1 MKLVYKAITKEGK
14 SVAGVID
21 GKDVKEAV
29 KFLRTRELLPIRV
42 IPQEAQGIQKY
53 LSFLHRAGAGDVVFF
68 TRQLSSM
75 LASGLTLM
83 QAMTILKDQ
92 IEKPAMSN
100 VVNVV
105 IADIED
111 GQSFSKSLE
120 KHPKI
125 FSAIY
130 ISLIKAAE
138 TSGLLDKVLA
148 RLAENLEKQEKLKS
162 TIKSAL
168 MYPAIV
174 ITGMF
179 VVVTLMMI
187 FVVPQL
193 TLLYGNLNIPLPLPT
208 QIIIGLSNFVII
220 FWPLIIGMVVVG
232 GSLFTRWHATVSGR
246 LIIDDIILKL
256 PIFGPLIRKT
266 ILTEFT
272 RTLGL
277 LVGSGTLVVEA
288 LKETAD
294 VAGNVLYRNAIL
306 ALSSRVEKGITV
318 GDAMAESKLF
328 PTILIQMVKIGEETG
343 KMDEALVKVS
353 EYFEREVEAAVKN
366 LTTAMEPIIMVVLGI
381 GVAFLIISI
390 ITPIYNLTNS
400 IQ

>member
-232 GSLFTRWHATVSGR
+232 VSLFTRWHATVSGR

-306 ALSSRVEKGITV
+306 ALSSRVEKGISV

>member
-1 MKLVYKAITKEGK
+1 MKLLYKAVTKDGK
-14 SVAGVID
+14 TVRGIID
-21 GKDVKEAV
+21 GKDVKDAI
-29 KFLRTRELLPIRV
+29 KFLRTKELTPITV
-42 IPQEAQGIQKY
+42 VSQEAHGLQKY
-53 LSFLHRAGAGDVVFF
+53 LSFLNRANPSDIVFF

-75 LASGLTLM
+75 LESGLTLM
-83 QAMTILKDQ
+83 QAMVILKDQ
-92 IEKPAMSN
+92 IQKPAMSN
-100 VVNVV
+100 IVNSI
-105 IADIED
+105 IAEIED
-111 GQSFSKSLE
+111 GQSFSKALA
-120 KHPKI
+120 KYPKV

-130 ISLIKAAE
+130 VSLIKAAE
-138 TSGLLDKVLA
+138 ASGLLDKVLL

-174 ITGMF
+174 ITGMII
-179 VVVTLMMI
+179 VVVLMMI

-193 TLLYGNLNIPLPLPT
+193 TTLYGNLNIPLPLPT
-208 QIIIGLSNFVII
+208 LIIIGMSNFITV
-220 FWPLIIGMVVVG
+220 FWPLVIGGVVLIFI
-232 GSLFTRWHATVSGR
+232 LFTRWHQTASGR
-246 LIIDDIILKL
+246 LIIDDMILRL
-256 PIFGPLIRKT
+256 PIFGNLITKT

-294 VAGNVLYRNAIL
+294 VAGNVLYHNAIL
-306 ALSSRVEKGITV
+306 ALSARVEKGITV
-318 GDAMAESKLF
+318 GNAMSESKLF
-328 PTILIQMVKIGEETG
+328 PSILVQMVKIGEETG
-343 KMDEALVKVS
+343 KMDESLVKVS
-353 EYFEREVEAAVKN
+353 EYFEREVEGAVKN
-366 LTTAMEPIIMVVLGI
+366 LTTAMEPIIMVVLGV

>member
-1 MKLVYKAITKEGK
+1 MKLVYKAIAKDGK
-14 SVAGVID
+14 PVQGIID
-21 GKDVKEAV
+21 GKDIKEAIR
-29 KFLRTRELLPIRV
+29 FLRSRELLPIRV
-42 IPQEAQGIQKY
+42 VPQDAQGIQKY
-53 LSFLHRAGAGDVVFF
+53 LPFLYRANASDVVFF

-83 QAMTILKDQ
+83 QSMTILKDQ
-92 IEKPAMSN
+92 IQKPAMSN
-100 VVNVV
+100 VVNVI

-111 GQSFSKSLE
+111 GQPFSKALQ
-120 KHPKI
+120 KHPKV
-125 FSAIY
+125 FSPIY
-130 ISLIKAAE
+130 ASLIKAAE
-138 TSGLLDKVLA
+138 TSGLLDKVLN
-148 RLAENLEKQEKLKS
+148 RLAENLEKQQKLKS

-174 ITGMF
+174 ITGMIA
-179 VVVTLMMI
+179 VVTLMMI

-208 QIIIGLSNFVII
+208 QIIIGLSNFII
-220 FWPLIIGMVVVG
+220 VFWPLVIGIVVLSVG
-232 GSLFTRWHATVSGR
+232 IFTRWHATPSGR
-246 LIIDDIILKL
+246 LIIDDAILRL
-256 PIFGPLIRKT
+256 PVFGVLIRKT

-277 LVGSGTLVVEA
+277 LVGSGALVVEA
-288 LKETAD
+288 LKQTAD
-294 VAGNVLYRNAIL
+294 VAGNILYRNAII
-306 ALSSRVEKGITV
+306 ALSARVEKGVTV
-318 GDAMAESKLF
+318 GDAMQESKLF
-328 PTILIQMVKIGEETG
+328 PVILMQMVKIGEETG
-343 KMDEALVKVS
+343 KLDESLVKVS

-366 LTTAMEPIIMVVLGI
+366 LTTAMEPMIMIVLGV